1 MTETEMTPVR
11 LAAEAMEDAAMRYL
25 GRDLGTIYRD
35 KIAQAGLAAIP
46 VEGMAA
52 EIGRHWL
59 TEPSHAYG
67 GARHVTRSCNCGR
80 ALEPQFFE
88 WRHSQEMTQHEAE
101 AVKAWLTG
109 GGA

>member
-1 MTETEMTPVR
+1 MSETKTPVEVATGAVESALMDYDPVDWKDAPEIAR
-11 LAAEAMEDAAMRYL
+11 AAL
-25 GRDLGTIYRD
+25 GSVDVD
-35 KIAQAGLAAIP
+35 GL
-46 VEGMAA
+46 AA

-59 TEPSHAYG
+59 LEPSHAYG
-67 GARHVTRSCNCGR
+67 GARRVTRSCNCGR
-80 ALEPQFFE
+80 TLAPQHFE